1 MIKYS
6 KYEIL
11 ICRKNNM
18 GIVLFL
24 GTVFMPYI
32 IILTLVG
39 LIIWL
44 ITTKLIKNKVFKTLI
59 IISILFCGVII
70 LVNFKDEKPDDLC
83 KEMTEIS
90 NNKSLVGLS
99 KEEVEELLGEPKYKF
114 NDETGNLYAYNAG
127 SLTKG
132 IIFMNKT
139 LVLDCIYGCEL
150 RIVFDEDDKVEY
162 SSIQL
167 LP

>member
-1 MIKYS
+1 
-6 KYEIL
+6 
-11 ICRKNNM
+11 M

-114 NDETGNLYAYNAG
+114 ND
-127 SLTKG
+127 
-132 IIFMNKT
+132 
-139 LVLDCIYGCEL
+139 
-150 RIVFDEDDKVEY
+150 
-162 SSIQL
+162 
-167 LP
+167 